1 MTHFNVKQHPDV
13 TALQNGVFIFAFL
26 TVAMKINRY
35 TLFKRPYNY
44 RLLVIGKSEIIFIFA
59 FNRHLLR
66 TNICQA
72 VIWTLVSEL

>member
-44 RLLVIGKSEIIFIFA
+44 RLLVIGNLKLFLFLHSTGIY
-59 FNRHLLR
+59 
-66 TNICQA
+66 
-72 VIWTLVSEL
+72 